1 LKLKQ
6 VATNVAVVLSSLF
19 GALVSGAYA
28 AGAFVFHVEDGF
40 NEGTPLTMLTFTFVF
55 ILTFVLF
62 LYAGN
67 WLVKR
72 HQLK

>member
-6 VATNVAVVLSSLF
+6 IATHVAVVLSSLF
-19 GALVSGAYA
+19 GALVLGAYA
-28 AGAFVFHVEDGF
+28 NGAFVLHFEDGF
-40 NEGTPLTMLTFTFVF
+40 NEGTPLTMLAFTFVF
-55 ILTFVLF
+55 VLAFVLF

-72 HQLK
+72 HQSK

>member
-19 GALVSGAYA
+19 GALVLGAYA
-28 AGAFVFHVEDGF
+28 AGAFVLHGEDGF
-40 NEGTPLTMLTFTFVF
+40 NEGTPLTMMAFTFVF
-55 ILTFVLF
+55 VLAFVLF
-62 LYAGN
+62 LLAGN
-67 WLVKR
+67 WLVNR